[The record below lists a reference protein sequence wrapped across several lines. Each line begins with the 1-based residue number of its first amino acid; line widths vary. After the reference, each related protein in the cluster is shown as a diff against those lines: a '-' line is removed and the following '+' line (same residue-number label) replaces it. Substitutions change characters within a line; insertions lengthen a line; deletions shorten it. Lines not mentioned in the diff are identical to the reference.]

1 MTAKIIKIE
10 YDNPDEGS
18 LNQAAS
24 VLNDDGLVVAP
35 TETRYGLLVRADR
48 NKLLE
53 KLFKVKKRDI
63 TLPTS
68 IFVSKSADIG
78 RYAELNKYASLLI
91 ERFLP
96 GPLTLVLK
104 AGISGSPPLVIDG
117 KIGIRISLAPVIREL
132 LKKVSF
138 PLSATSAN
146 ISGAS
151 EPESIEEI
159 VDMFGEKVD
168 LYLDGGNLTSLPST
182 VIDCSGDE
190 PLILREGSITKNQ
203 VEEVTGKL

>member
-1 MTAKIIKIE
+1 
-10 YDNPDEGS
+10 
-18 LNQAAS
+18 
-24 VLNDDGLVVAP
+24 
-35 TETRYGLLVRADR
+35 
-48 NKLLE
+48 
-53 KLFKVKKRDI
+53 
-63 TLPTS
+63 
-68 IFVSKSADIG
+68 
-78 RYAELNKYASLLI
+78 
-91 ERFLP
+91 
-96 GPLTLVLK
+96 LTLVLK

-203 VEEVTGKL
+203 VEEVTGKLWA